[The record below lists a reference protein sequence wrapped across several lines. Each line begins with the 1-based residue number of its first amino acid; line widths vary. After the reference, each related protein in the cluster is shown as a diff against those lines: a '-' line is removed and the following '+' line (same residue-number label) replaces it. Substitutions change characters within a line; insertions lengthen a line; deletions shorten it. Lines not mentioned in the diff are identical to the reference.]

1 MLKPLTFSLSLAV
14 ALGLCSVSMAGG
26 HDTSCSTCGLA
37 SPQGVVAS
45 PQGVTYGGCDT
56 CSAPKK
62 HCFTLPKLPHFS
74 LPKINCTTSYE
85 WVLKKKHNFSITHGG
100 GPRHTVWRRCTRRAR
115 AGCSFWPGRDAPSGQ
130 GYTPTTYPAPQVYGA
145 GQHAFQAAKPAPSI
159 ASVPAELTQPTIGGE
174 EAPPAPE
181 VRGNSTNVPQN
192 GGLLLP
198 SGSGTEPKLSADCP
212 THSFGSTTTALA
224 SPSGGGRAVRF
235 VAQHDSFRCR
245 RADRSSKSGLTTDEF
260 RSSGWRD

>member
-26 HDTSCSTCGLA
+26 NDTSCSTCGLA

-45 PQGVTYGGCDT
+45 PQGVTYGDCNT

-85 WVLKKKHNFSITHGG
+85 WVLKKKHSISITHAPKPTCGS
-100 GPRHTVWRRCTRRAR
+100 
-115 AGCSFWPGRDAPSGQ
+115 AGCSTGYGGVVPSGQAGIAPSGQ
-130 GYTPTTYPAPQVYGA
+130 GVYAPSGQAYTPTTYPGPQVYGA
-145 GQHAFQAAKPAPSI
+145 GQRAFQAARPAPSI
-159 ASVPAELTQPTIGGE
+159 ASVPAELTQPALGGE

-181 VRGNSTNVPQN
+181 VRGNSTLVPQN

-198 SGSGTEPKLSADCP
+198 SGSGN
-212 THSFGSTTTALA
+212 
-224 SPSGGGRAVRF
+224 
-235 VAQHDSFRCR
+235 
-245 RADRSSKSGLTTDEF
+245 
-260 RSSGWRD
+260 